1 MTDTISLQKRTK
13 IFLISNDC
21 YVELCK
27 KQSQQRTLQN
37 DLPQENVL
45 ESYSVL
51 FSIIQYLHDKLK
63 LHSHKRSFIPG
74 STDYIYAQIKGFT

>member
-27 KQSQQRTLQN
+27 KQSQLRTLQN

-45 ESYSVL
+45 ESVL
-51 FSIIQYLHDKLK
+51 FSTYM
-63 LHSHKRSFIPG
+63 
-74 STDYIYAQIKGFT
+74 TN